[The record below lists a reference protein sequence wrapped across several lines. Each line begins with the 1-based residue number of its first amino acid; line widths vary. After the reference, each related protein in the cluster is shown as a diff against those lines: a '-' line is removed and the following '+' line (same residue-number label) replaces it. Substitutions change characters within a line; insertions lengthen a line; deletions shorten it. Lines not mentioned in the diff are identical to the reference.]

1 MSPSAKIQEK
11 NNQDCPLKA
20 KKQSSRMLSALKQ
33 NLWRWRGVLI
43 AVPTVVGVVVLLR
56 LAGLLQMLELASL
69 DQLFLL
75 RPQEAVDS
83 RILLVTIDEADIQK
97 LQQYPMSDATLA
109 RLLNN
114 LKRHQPTAIGLDIY
128 RDLPMQPGHE
138 ALLKI
143 FNTTPNLIG
152 VQKVGSTSDSS
163 AVAPPPALQKRE
175 QVGANDLPLDVD
187 GKVRRGILSAT
198 TQAGDSV
205 FSFGF
210 KLAYQYLQRQGV
222 ASNLT
227 PEGRIYA
234 GAAIFPPFEEND
246 GGYVGAGAGGYQVLI
261 NYRGGIDRFQRVG
274 IMEVLENRVAPELV
288 RDRIVLI
295 GNIAESHKD
304 LFYTPFSSRLGST
317 ERTPGVV
324 IHANLVSH
332 ILGAA
337 LDQRRLIQTL
347 PDWAEYLWIVAWTAI
362 GGVLCWQQRLTSG
375 STQLLLL
382 KRFRLMVAG
391 VMLILSVYGAFWLG
405 WWIPLVPAL
414 LGLAGSTISV
424 TGYLAHSAG
433 EMRKTFGRYLTDEV
447 VSNLLE
453 TPSGLQLGGER
464 RKVTV
469 LMSDLRGFSAV
480 SEWLPPEK
488 VVTLLNLYLGAMA
501 EVVDGYKGTI
511 NEFIGDGIF
520 VMFGAPVSRVDDAQ
534 RAIACAVAM
543 QCAMSTV
550 NEQNQQIGLPV
561 IEMGIGINTGEVV
574 VGNVGSQK
582 RAKYTVIGNHVNL
595 AARIESYTVGGQIL
609 ISEDT
614 LKDASCEVRIDGEL
628 QVEPKGIRVPI
639 TLYEVGGIGIPY
651 NLELPQTADA
661 LVPLEQAVPLEY
673 TVLEG
678 KHAVGNL
685 FQGVLTHLSDSSAEL
700 KTDHTLDLL
709 SNLKLHLQTG
719 RDRAPVTGDLYAKV
733 LKKVVDRED
742 HFLIRFTS
750 VPPEVATVLASLRH
764 PA

>member
-1 MSPSAKIQEK
+1 
-11 NNQDCPLKA
+11 
-20 KKQSSRMLSALKQ
+20 MLAAFKQ

-43 AVPTVVGVVVLLR
+43 AVPTVAGVVMLLR
-56 LAGLLQMLELASL
+56 VAGFLQMLELASL
-69 DQLFLL
+69 DHLFLL

-83 RILLVTIDEADIQK
+83 RILIVTINEADIQK
-97 LQQYPMSDATLA
+97 LQQYPISDAVLA

-114 LKRHQPTAIGLDIY
+114 LKRHRPTAIGLDIY

-143 FNTTPNLIG
+143 FKTTPTLIG
-152 VQKVGSTSDSS
+152 VQKIGSTSDSS
-163 AVAPPPALQKRE
+163 PVAPPLGLQQRD
-175 QVGANDLPLDVD
+175 QVGANDLPLDTD
-187 GKVRRGILSAT
+187 GKVRRGLLSAN

-210 KLAYQYLQRQGV
+210 KLAYQYLQQKGV
-222 ASNLT
+222 DSNLT
-227 PEGRIYA
+227 ADGRIYA
-234 GAAIFPPFEEND
+234 GSAIFQPFEEND
-246 GGYVGAGAGGYQVLI
+246 GGYVRAGAGGYQILI
-261 NYRGGIDRFQRVG
+261 NYRGGINRFQRVG
-274 IMEVLENRVAPELV
+274 IMDVLENRVAPELV

-295 GNIAESHKD
+295 GNIAESYKD
-304 LFYTPFSSRLGST
+304 LFYTPFSSRLGT
-317 ERTPGVV
+317 PERTPGVV
-324 IHANLVSH
+324 IHANLISH

-347 PDWAEYLWIVAWTAI
+347 PGWAESLWIAVWTAI

-382 KRFRLMVAG
+382 KRFRLVVAG
-391 VMLILSVYGAFWLG
+391 GVLLLGVYGAFLLG

-414 LGLAGSTISV
+414 MGLSGSAVSV

-520 VMFGAPVSRVDDAQ
+520 VMFGAPISRSDDAQ

-543 QCAMSTV
+543 QCAMTTV
-550 NEQNQQIGLPV
+550 NEQNQQIGLPA

-614 LKDASCEVRIDGEL
+614 LKDANCEVRIEGQL
-628 QVEPKGIRVPI
+628 QAEPKGIRVPI

-651 NLELPQTADA
+651 NLELPHATDV
-661 LVPLEQAVPLEY
+661 LLPLEQAVSLEY
-673 TVLEG
+673 TILEG

-685 FQGVLTHLSDSSAEL
+685 FQGVLTRLSASGAEL
-700 KTDHTLDLL
+700 QTEHALDLL
-709 SNLKLHLQTG
+709 TNLKLHLQPG
-719 RDRAPVTGDLYAKV
+719 RDRAPVSGDLYAKV
-733 LKKVVDRED
+733 LKKVAEQED

-750 VPPEVATVLASLRH
+750 VPPEVATVLASLR
-764 PA
+764 

>member
-1 MSPSAKIQEK
+1 
-11 NNQDCPLKA
+11 
-20 KKQSSRMLSALKQ
+20 MLAALKQ

-43 AVPTVVGVVVLLR
+43 AVPTVAGVVMILR
-56 LAGLLQMLELASL
+56 IAGFLQMLELASL
-69 DQLFLL
+69 DQLFML

-83 RILLVTIDEADIQK
+83 RILIVTINEADIQK
-97 LQQYPMSDATLA
+97 LQQYPISDAVLA
-109 RLLNN
+109 RLLSN
-114 LKRHQPTAIGLDIY
+114 LKQHRPTAIGLDIY
-128 RDLPMQPGHE
+128 RDLPQPPGHD

-152 VQKVGSTSDSS
+152 VQKVGSSSDSS
-163 AVAPPPALQKRE
+163 PVAPPAALQKRD
-175 QVGANDLPLDVD
+175 QTGANDLPLDAD
-187 GKVRRGILSAT
+187 GKVRRGLLSAN
-198 TQAGDSV
+198 TQAGDPV

-210 KLAYQYLQRQGV
+210 KLAYLYLQRQGV
-222 ASNLT
+222 DSNLT
-227 PEGRIYA
+227 ADGRIYA
-234 GAAIFPPFEEND
+234 GSAIFQPFEEND
-246 GGYVGAGAGGYQVLI
+246 GGYVRAGAGGYQVLI
-261 NYRGGIDRFQRVG
+261 NYRGGIDRFQQVG
-274 IMEVLENRVAPELV
+274 IMDVLENRVAAELV

-295 GNIAESHKD
+295 GNIAESYKD
-304 LFYTPFSSRLGST
+304 LFYTPFSGRLGT
-317 ERTPGVV
+317 PERTPGVA
-324 IHANLVSH
+324 IHANLISH
-332 ILGAA
+332 ILDAA

-347 PDWAEYLWIVAWTAI
+347 PDWAEYVWIVGWTAI
-362 GGVLCWQQRLTSG
+362 GGVLCWQQRLTGS
-375 STQLLLL
+375 STQFLLL
-382 KRFRLMVAG
+382 KRFRLVVAG
-391 VMLILSVYGAFWLG
+391 GVLLLGVYGAFLLG

-414 LGLAGSTISV
+414 MGLAGSAFSV
-424 TGYLAHSAG
+424 TGYLARSAG

-488 VVTLLNLYLGAMA
+488 VVTLLNLYFGAMA
-501 EVVDGYKGTI
+501 EVVDEYKGTI

-520 VMFGAPVSRVDDAQ
+520 VMFGAPVSRADDAQ

-543 QCAMSTV
+543 QCAMNAV
-550 NEQNQQIGLPV
+550 NEQNQQVGLPA

-614 LKDASCEVRIDGEL
+614 LKDANCEVKINGQL

-639 TLYEVGGIGIPY
+639 TLYEVGGLGSPY
-651 NLELPQTADA
+651 NLELPQATDV
-661 LVPLEQAVPLEY
+661 LLPLKKTVFLQY
-673 TVLEG
+673 TVLEE

-685 FQGVLTHLSDSSAEL
+685 FEGVLIRLSNSGAEL
-700 KTDHTLDLL
+700 QTDHALDLL
-709 SNLKLHLQTG
+709 SNLKLHLQPE
-719 RDRAPVTGDLYAKV
+719 RDRPPVPGDLYAKV
-733 LKKVVDRED
+733 LKKVANRDG

-750 VPPEVATVLASLRH
+750 VPPEISAVLASLH
-764 PA
+764 

>member
-1 MSPSAKIQEK
+1 
-11 NNQDCPLKA
+11 
-20 KKQSSRMLSALKQ
+20 MLAAFKQ
-33 NLWRWRGVLI
+33 NLWRWRAVLI
-43 AVPTVVGVVVLLR
+43 AVPSVAGVIMLLR
-56 LAGLLQMLELASL
+56 LAGVLQILELASL

-83 RILLVTIDEADIQK
+83 RILIVTIDEADIQK
-97 LQQYPMSDATLA
+97 LQHYPILDETLV

-114 LKRHQPTAIGLDIY
+114 LKRHTPTAIGLDIY
-128 RDLPMQPGHE
+128 RDLPMPPGNE

-152 VQKVGSTSDSS
+152 VQKIGSTSDSS
-163 AVAPPPALQKRE
+163 PVAPPPALQQRG
-175 QVGANDLPLDVD
+175 QVGANDLPLDAD
-187 GKVRRGILSAT
+187 GRVRRGLLSAA

-222 ASNLT
+222 DSNVT
-227 PEGRIYA
+227 ADGRIYA
-234 GAAIFPPFEEND
+234 GSAIFQPLEEND
-246 GGYVGAGAGGYQVLI
+246 GGYVRAGTGGYQVLI

-274 IMEVLENRVAPELV
+274 IMDVLENRVAPELV

-304 LFYTPFSSRLGST
+304 LFYTSHSGRWMGT
-317 ERTPGVV
+317 AERTPGVA
-324 IHANLVSH
+324 IHANLISH

-337 LDQRRLIQTL
+337 LDQRRLIRTL

-375 STQLLLL
+375 STKLLFL
-382 KRFRLMVAG
+382 KRFRLVVTG
-391 VMLILSVYGAFWLG
+391 SVLILGVYGAFLLG

-414 LGLAGSTISV
+414 MGLAGSAFSV

-469 LMSDLRGFSAV
+469 MMSDLRGFSAV

-501 EVVDGYKGTI
+501 EVVDGYKGII

-520 VMFGAPVSRVDDAQ
+520 VMFGAPVSREDDAQ

-543 QCAMSTV
+543 QCAMATV
-550 NEQNQQIGLPV
+550 NEQNQQLGLPA

-614 LKDASCEVRIDGEL
+614 LKDANCEVRIDGEL

-639 TLYEVGGIGIPY
+639 TLYEVGGIGSPH
-651 NLELPQTADA
+651 NLELPQLTDV
-661 LVPLEQAVPLEY
+661 LLPLEQSVSLEY

-685 FQGVLTHLSDSSAEL
+685 FQGVLTQLSNSSAEL

-709 SNLKLHLQTG
+709 TNLKLHLQTG
-719 RDRAPVTGDLYAKV
+719 RDRAPISGDLYAKV
-733 LKKVVDRED
+733 LKKVADRED

-750 VPPEVATVLASLRH
+750 IPPEVATVLASLRQ
-764 PA
+764 PT

>member
-1 MSPSAKIQEK
+1 
-11 NNQDCPLKA
+11 
-20 KKQSSRMLSALKQ
+20 MLAALKQ

-43 AVPTVVGVVVLLR
+43 AVPTVAGVVMILR
-56 LAGLLQMLELASL
+56 IAGFLQMLELASL
-69 DQLFLL
+69 DQLFML

-83 RILLVTIDEADIQK
+83 RILIVTINEADIQK
-97 LQQYPMSDATLA
+97 LQQYPISDAVLA
-109 RLLNN
+109 RLLSN
-114 LKRHQPTAIGLDIY
+114 LKQHRPTAIGLDIY
-128 RDLPMQPGHE
+128 RDLPQPPGHD

-152 VQKVGSTSDSS
+152 VQKVGSSSDSS
-163 AVAPPPALQKRE
+163 PVAPPAALQKRD
-175 QVGANDLPLDVD
+175 QVGANDLPLDAD
-187 GKVRRGILSAT
+187 GKVRRGLLSAN
-198 TQAGDSV
+198 TQAGDPV

-210 KLAYQYLQRQGV
+210 KLAYLYLQRQGV
-222 ASNLT
+222 DSNLT
-227 PEGRIYA
+227 ADGRIYA
-234 GAAIFPPFEEND
+234 GSAIFQPFEEND
-246 GGYVGAGAGGYQVLI
+246 GGYVRAGAGGYQVLI
-261 NYRGGIDRFQRVG
+261 NYRGGIDRFQQVG
-274 IMEVLENRVAPELV
+274 IMDVLENRVAAELV

-295 GNIAESHKD
+295 GNIAESYKD
-304 LFYTPFSSRLGST
+304 LFYTPFSGRLGT
-317 ERTPGVV
+317 PERTPGVA
-324 IHANLVSH
+324 IHANLISH
-332 ILGAA
+332 ILDAA

-347 PDWAEYLWIVAWTAI
+347 PDWAEYVWIVGWTAI
-362 GGVLCWQQRLTSG
+362 GGVLCWQQRLTGS
-375 STQLLLL
+375 STQFLLL
-382 KRFRLMVAG
+382 KRFRLVVAG
-391 VMLILSVYGAFWLG
+391 GVLLLGVYGAFLLG

-414 LGLAGSTISV
+414 MGLAGSAFSV
-424 TGYLAHSAG
+424 TGYLARSAG

-488 VVTLLNLYLGAMA
+488 VVTLLNLYFGAMA
-501 EVVDGYKGTI
+501 EVVDEYKGTI

-520 VMFGAPVSRVDDAQ
+520 VMFGAPVSRADDAQ

-543 QCAMSTV
+543 QCAMNAV
-550 NEQNQQIGLPV
+550 NEQNQQVGLPA

-614 LKDASCEVRIDGEL
+614 LKDANCEVKINGQL

-639 TLYEVGGIGIPY
+639 TLYEVGGLGSPY
-651 NLELPQTADA
+651 NLELPQATDV
-661 LVPLEQAVPLEY
+661 LLPLKKTVFLQY
-673 TVLEG
+673 TVLEE

-685 FQGVLTHLSDSSAEL
+685 FEGVLIRLSNSGAEL
-700 KTDHTLDLL
+700 QTDHALDLL
-709 SNLKLHLQTG
+709 SNLKLHLQPE
-719 RDRAPVTGDLYAKV
+719 RDRPPVPGDLYAKV
-733 LKKVVDRED
+733 LKKVANRDG

-750 VPPEVATVLASLRH
+750 VPPEISAVLASLH
-764 PA
+764 

>member
-1 MSPSAKIQEK
+1 MVT
-11 NNQDCPLKA
+11 
-20 KKQSSRMLSALKQ
+20 ALKQ

-43 AVPTVVGVVVLLR
+43 AVPTVAGAVVLLR

-83 RILLVTIDEADIQK
+83 RILLVTIDETDIQK
-97 LQQYPMSDATLA
+97 LQQYPITDAVMA

-114 LKRHQPTAIGLDIY
+114 LKQHNPTAIGLDIY
-128 RDLPMQPGHE
+128 RDLPQPPGHE
-138 ALLKI
+138 GLLKI

-152 VQKVGSTSDSS
+152 VQKIGSTADSS
-163 AVAPPPALQKRE
+163 SVAPPPALQKRD
-175 QVGANDLPLDVD
+175 QAGANDLPLDVD
-187 GKVRRGILSAT
+187 GKVRRGLLSAN
-198 TQAGDSV
+198 TQSSDSV

-222 ASNLT
+222 ESNLT
-227 PEGRIYA
+227 ADGQIFA
-234 GAAIFPPFEEND
+234 GSATFPPFEEND
-246 GGYVGAGAGGYQVLI
+246 GGYVRAGAGGYQVLI

-274 IMEVLENRVAPELV
+274 VMEVLENRVAPELV

-295 GNIAESHKD
+295 GNIAESYKD
-304 LFYTPFSSRLGST
+304 LFYTPFSGRLGT
-317 ERTPGVV
+317 PERTPGVA
-324 IHANLVSH
+324 IHANLISH

-337 LDQRRLIQTL
+337 LDQRRLIQPL
-347 PDWAEYLWIVAWTAI
+347 PDWAEYVWILGWTAI

-375 STQLLLL
+375 STHLLLL
-382 KRFRLMVAG
+382 KRFRLVVAG
-391 VMLILSVYGAFWLG
+391 GVLLLSGYGAFLIG

-414 LGLAGSTISV
+414 MGLVGAAVSV

-464 RKVTV
+464 RKVTI

-520 VMFGAPVSRVDDAQ
+520 IMFGAPVSRADDAQ

-550 NEQNQQIGLPV
+550 NEQNQQLGLPA

-582 RAKYTVIGNHVNL
+582 RAKYTVIGSHVNL
-595 AARIESYTVGGQIL
+595 AARIESYTVGGQVL

-614 LKDASCEVRIDGEL
+614 LKDANCDVLINGQL

-639 TLYEVGGIGIPY
+639 TLYEVGGIGDPY
-651 NLELPQTADA
+651 TLQLPQATDI
-661 LVPLEQAVPLEY
+661 LMPLEPKVALEY

-678 KHAVGNL
+678 KHAVGTL
-685 FQGVLTHLSDSSAEL
+685 FQGVLTQLSNSSAEL
-700 KTDHTLDLL
+700 QTDHALDLL
-709 SNLKLHLQTG
+709 SNLKLHLKTSG
-719 RDRAPVTGDLYAKV
+719 DRVPVSGDLYAKV
-733 LKKVVDRED
+733 LRKAANQDNC
-742 HFLIRFTS
+742 FLIRFTS
-750 VPPEVATVLASLRH
+750 VPPEIATVLASLC
-764 PA
+764 PK

>member
-1 MSPSAKIQEK
+1 
-11 NNQDCPLKA
+11 
-20 KKQSSRMLSALKQ
+20 MLPAFKQ
-33 NLWRWRGVLI
+33 NLWRWRAVLI
-43 AVPTVVGVVVLLR
+43 AVPTVAGVIMLLR
-56 LAGLLQMLELASL
+56 IAGFLQMLELASL

-75 RPQEAVDS
+75 RPQEAIDS
-83 RILLVTIDEADIQK
+83 RILIVTVDEADIQK
-97 LQQYPMSDATLA
+97 FQQYPISDAVLA

-114 LKRHQPTAIGLDIY
+114 LKRHTPTAIGLDIY
-128 RDLPMQPGHE
+128 RNLPQPPGHQE
-138 ALLKI
+138 LLKI
-143 FNTTPNLIG
+143 FSTTPNLIG
-152 VQKVGSTSDSS
+152 LQKIDLTSDSS
-163 AVAPPPALQKRE
+163 PVPPPPALQQRG
-175 QVGANDLPLDVD
+175 QTGLNDLPLDAD
-187 GKVRRGILSAT
+187 GKVRRGLLYADT
-198 TQAGDSV
+198 EAGDSI
-205 FSFGF
+205 FSFGY
-210 KLAYQYLQRQGV
+210 KLAYQYLERKGV
-222 ASNLT
+222 ASDLT
-227 PEGRIYA
+227 PDGRIYA
-234 GAAIFPPFEEND
+234 GSAIFQPFEEND
-246 GGYVGAGAGGYQVLI
+246 GGYVRAGAGGYQVLI

-274 IMEVLENRVAPELV
+274 VMDVLENRVAPELV

-304 LFYTPFSSRLGST
+304 LFYTPFSGRLGT
-317 ERTPGVV
+317 PERTPGVA
-324 IHANLVSH
+324 IHANLISH
-332 ILGAA
+332 ILDAA
-337 LDQRRLIQTL
+337 LDQRRPIQTL
-347 PDWAEYLWIVAWTAI
+347 PDWAEYSWIVVWTAI
-362 GGVLCWQQRLTSG
+362 GGVLCWQQRLNSG
-375 STQLLLL
+375 STQLLFF
-382 KRFRLMVAG
+382 KRFRLVIAG
-391 VMLILSVYGAFWLG
+391 GVLLLSVYGAFLLG

-414 LGLAGSTISV
+414 MGLVGSAVSV

-488 VVTLLNLYLGAMA
+488 VVMLLNLYFGAMA
-501 EVVDGYKGTI
+501 EVVDKYKGTI

-520 VMFGAPVSRVDDAQ
+520 VMFGAPVSRADDAQ

-543 QCAMSTV
+543 QCAMATV
-550 NEQNQQIGLPV
+550 NEQNQQVGLPA
-561 IEMGIGINTGEVV
+561 IEMGIGIHTGEVV

-614 LKDASCEVRIDGEL
+614 LKDANCEVRIDGQL

-639 TLYEVGGIGIPY
+639 TLYEVGGIGVPY
-651 NLELPQTADA
+651 ELELPQATDV
-661 LVPLEQAVPLEY
+661 LLSLKQAISLDY

-685 FQGVLTHLSDSSAEL
+685 FQGSLIRLSDSSAEL
-700 KTDHTLDLL
+700 QTEHPLDLL
-709 SNLKLHLQTG
+709 SNLKLHIHTG
-719 RDRAPVTGDLYAKV
+719 RDRAPVPGDLYAKV
-733 LKKVVDRED
+733 LKKVADQED

-750 VPPEVATVLASLRH
+750 IPPEIAAVLASLRQ